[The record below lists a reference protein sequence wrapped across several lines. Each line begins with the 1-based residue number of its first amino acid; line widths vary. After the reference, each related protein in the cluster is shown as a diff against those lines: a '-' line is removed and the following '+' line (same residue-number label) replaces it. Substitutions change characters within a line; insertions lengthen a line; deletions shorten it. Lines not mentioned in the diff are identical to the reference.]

1 MAAKRRELEVIWMSA
16 QGDVLC
22 LGVRGSISRD
32 RANPQPDPLDH
43 FLGSQGHSLK
53 ILLNLMDAD
62 LIDSSGYSWLLNHN
76 SAFREK
82 GGSMV
87 LHSVPPLVMQVL
99 GIMRAEL
106 VFHIAPD
113 EIVALQML
121 QGESA

>member
-1 MAAKRRELEVIWMSA
+1 MAAKRRELEIIRMST

-32 RANPQPDPLDH
+32 RANTQPDPLDNL
-43 FLGSQGHSLK
+43 LGSHGHSHK

-62 LIDSSGYSWLLNHN
+62 LLDSSGYSWLLNHN

-106 VFHIAPD
+106 VFRIAPD
-113 EIVALQML
+113 EMVALQMV